1 MAMDVEMPNEVR
13 LMTPN
18 FNIMQN
24 HFGEASKDE
33 LLLNPDESAYVP
45 NYQDMSRPSYSPTMA
60 DAQHYRQPPSSD
72 ILPQSESGAPDID
85 I

>member
-1 MAMDVEMPNEVR
+1 MAMDVEMPNEAR

-24 HFGEASKDE
+24 HFGALSRDNSE

-45 NYQDMSRPSYSPTMA
+45 NY
-60 DAQHYRQPPSSD
+60 
-72 ILPQSESGAPDID
+72 
-85 I
+85 